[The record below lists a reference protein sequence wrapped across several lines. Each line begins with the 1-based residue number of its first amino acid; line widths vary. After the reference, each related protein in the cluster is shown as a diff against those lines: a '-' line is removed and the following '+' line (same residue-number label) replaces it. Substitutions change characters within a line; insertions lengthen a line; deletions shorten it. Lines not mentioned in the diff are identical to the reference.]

1 MRLYLQSFTA
11 PLLLGLV
18 CFLVYN
24 VNLRQIGAGDTV
36 PARYQ
41 PLILW
46 HDGTLD
52 LDADARLVAHGHSM
66 LPDWSRPAGA
76 DGKVIYFEPSAYW
89 MVRTR
94 QHQLASLY
102 PMVTPL
108 LVSPLYI
115 PAVIWLNAYGWE
127 PPQIDRVAELM
138 EKISAS
144 ILASVA
150 SVLMFLVLR
159 RDCIRWSLLL
169 AMAFAFGTNTWMIS
183 SQALWQHGT

>member
-1 MRLYLQSFTA
+1 MTTEHLIGAELSKHACISPSSRKSIRFYLQSLTA

-66 LPDWSRPAGA
+66 LPDWSRPASA
-76 DGKVIYFEPSAYW
+76 D
-89 MVRTR
+89 
-94 QHQLASLY
+94 
-102 PMVTPL
+102 
-108 LVSPLYI
+108 
-115 PAVIWLNAYGWE
+115 
-127 PPQIDRVAELM
+127 
-138 EKISAS
+138 
-144 ILASVA
+144 
-150 SVLMFLVLR
+150 
-159 RDCIRWSLLL
+159 
-169 AMAFAFGTNTWMIS
+169 
-183 SQALWQHGT
+183 